1 LDAWTWILDLQN
13 KFDRLRIQGFSL
25 DFWLLWFLKDLRSKR
40 VFSSDLDWFFF
51 GFSFI
56 HWTVLSSDIGLGI
69 AYHIRL
75 NDTNIQ
81 LEINQ
86 YKREIAIFLTC

>member
-1 LDAWTWILDLQN
+1 MDLDLQN

-25 DFWLLWFLKDLRSKR
+25 DFGCFWFLKDFRSKR

-75 NDTNIQ
+75 NNTNIQ

-86 YKREIAIFLTC
+86 YKREIAIFLNC